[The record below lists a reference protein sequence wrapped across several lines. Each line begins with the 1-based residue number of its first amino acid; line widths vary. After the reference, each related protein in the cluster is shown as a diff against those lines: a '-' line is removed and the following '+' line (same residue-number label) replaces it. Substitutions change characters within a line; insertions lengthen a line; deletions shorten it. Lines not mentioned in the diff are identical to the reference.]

1 MTDLAAPM
9 RCVVVL
15 PRGAGVE
22 RAPASLLAGLSQ
34 RRLDVV
40 IAADA
45 PTAMVELARRAT
57 AVMVVVEPG
66 RQPQVGELV
75 RAVRAYYPKVVCWRY
90 DQQDADRGRLSA
102 INGTYGEASSHAGAG
117 SEAGSAPM
125 SPGKYDPV
133 EDEELERVLGRT
145 RQRLDPLVTR
155 VQHPPRESSSPLISE
170 QELAML
176 LGQDEPGW
184 SAYDGESD

>member
-1 MTDLAAPM
+1 MTESAAPM

-40 IAADA
+40 IAPDA
-45 PTAMVELARRAT
+45 PTAMVELARRPT
-57 AVMVVVEPG
+57 AAVVVVEP
-66 RQPQVGELV
+66 QHLPQVGELI
-75 RAVRAYYPKVVCWRY
+75 RAVRAYYPNVVCWRY
-90 DQQDADRGRLSA
+90 EQQEAGPGRLSA
-102 INGTYGEASSHAGAG
+102 INGTYDEPTDGWSQAASASG
-117 SEAGSAPM
+117 PM
-125 SPGKYDPV
+125 EPGKFDPV

-145 RQRLDPLVTR
+145 RQRIDPLLTR
-155 VQHPPRESSSPLISE
+155 IKRPDRASSSPLISE

-176 LGQDEPGW
+176 LGEDEPGW
-184 SAYDGESD
+184 LGDQGQTD

>member
-1 MTDLAAPM
+1 MESAAPM

-40 IAADA
+40 IAPDA
-45 PTAMVELARRAT
+45 PTAMVELARRRT
-57 AVMVVVEPG
+57 AAVVVVEPD
-66 RQPQVGELV
+66 RLPQVGELV
-75 RAVRAYYPKVVCWRY
+75 RAVRAYYPQVVCWRY
-90 DQQDADRGRLSA
+90 DQRGGDRGRLSA
-102 INGTYGEASSHAGAG
+102 INGTYDAPAEALPDVSPADQ
-117 SEAGSAPM
+117 M
-125 SPGKYDPV
+125 TPGKFDPV

-145 RQRLDPLVTR
+145 RQRIDPLVTPVPRPQR
-155 VQHPPRESSSPLISE
+155 VSSSPLISE

-176 LGQDEPGW
+176 LGEDEPGW
-184 SAYDGESD
+184 SEHGGQTD